1 MKVQTTVIGLLL
13 LVVLGVPFLLS
24 AGKTGSSHDKDL
36 RTLIVVTPHVPQ
48 IRDEFARG
56 FAAWHEREY
65 GEGVS
70 LDYRT
75 PGGTS
80 EIRKQ
85 LSAMFKES
93 VKKLISRTSFS
104 LKGGGWY
111 SDHYGLKSGGGSS
124 SSDSS
129 GSSGSSGSSS
139 SGD

>member
-1 MKVQTTVIGLLL
+1 MPIY
-13 LVVLGVPFLLS
+13 
-24 AGKTGSSHDKDL
+24 
-36 RTLIVVTPHVPQ
+36 
-48 IRDEFARG
+48 
-56 FAAWHEREY
+56 EY
-65 GEGVS
+65 RCPDCGHQFDALQKISDDPIS
-70 LDYRT
+70 LC
-75 PGGTS
+75 PECGG
-80 EIRKQ
+80 
-85 LSAMFKES
+85 ES